1 MEDFEAQKKRAG
13 EKHSPVEGTDVD
25 ISIVKET
32 EDDEIGLVKADSDLV
47 KETGVDNSL
56 SLLNIAINLVRETGV
71 TIDLVRDET
80 EVQAVS
86 RGTETDK
93 TESVI
98 AETGDNKIN
107 DMAVDATESVVMS
120 DEVQEKTIDL
130 EKQDKETTKITKEAG
145 PAELMT
151 EPKSPTESTVGEYV
165 ESDSEPEMEKKSED
179 KPEKEEYQEELIK
192 ETKEKKDMSLKDE
205 IKSEKTVRDLELKK
219 EVGGTKAQPKKIV
232 AWPKHIY
239 SDEGNI
245 EEVDEED
252 IFTWS
257 PPPPYLPE
265 NSVLASTIPWIDVLS
280 RSDAKRANSIEKL
293 PLFGSDSEE
302 EEGGKVEAIKAE
314 FKKAYVAI
322 RRLKLPGL
330 RFAVKTIKQKKKKRI
345 KQPRTKWALNPD
357 AKDED
362 WTPSMTGRVPKM
374 PAKIRLIKR
383 SQFQTTRKMMIFGNR
398 IISPI
403 IFNSHRETKG

>member
-32 EDDEIGLVKADSDLV
+32 EDDKIGLVKADSDLV
-47 KETGVDNSL
+47 KETGGDNSL

-98 AETGDNKIN
+98 AETEDNEIN
-107 DMAVDATESVVMS
+107 DRAVDATESVVMS

-192 ETKEKKDMSLKDE
+192 ETKEKKVMSLKDE
-205 IKSEKTVRDLELKK
+205 IKSENTVRDLELKK
-219 EVGGTKAQPKKIV
+219 EAGGTKAQPKKIV

-239 SDEGNI
+239 SDKGNI

-257 PPPPYLPE
+257 PPHPYLPE
-265 NSVLASTIPWIDVLS
+265 NSVLASTIPWIDVVS

-293 PLFGSDSEE
+293 PLFGSD
-302 EEGGKVEAIKAE
+302 
-314 FKKAYVAI
+314 
-322 RRLKLPGL
+322 L
-330 RFAVKTIKQKKKKRI
+330 
-345 KQPRTKWALNPD
+345 
-357 AKDED
+357 
-362 WTPSMTGRVPKM
+362 
-374 PAKIRLIKR
+374 
-383 SQFQTTRKMMIFGNR
+383 
-398 IISPI
+398 
-403 IFNSHRETKG
+403 